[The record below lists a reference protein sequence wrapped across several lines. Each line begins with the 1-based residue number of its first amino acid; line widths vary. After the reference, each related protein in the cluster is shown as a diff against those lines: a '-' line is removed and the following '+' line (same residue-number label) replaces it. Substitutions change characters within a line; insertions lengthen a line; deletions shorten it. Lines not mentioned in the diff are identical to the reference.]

1 MFIPWKTSPS
11 DSAPEFNL
19 ENGVKLKYYHL
30 EKAYEGAIELDG
42 KSGEW
47 KPTEPK
53 KASGKKERFTPLE
66 EIIEKINEEF
76 FGTLLKPTVL
86 LLIPCTTK

>member
-1 MFIPWKTSPS
+1 M
-11 DSAPEFNL
+11 DE
-19 ENGVKLKYYHL
+19 
-30 EKAYEGAIELDG
+30 

-53 KASGKKERFTPLE
+53 KAGSKKEKLTPLE

-76 FGTLLKPTVL
+76 LAILRKQTVL
-86 LLIPCTTK
+86 LLIPCITK

>member
-1 MFIPWKTSPS
+1 MITVLNWNITAWKKT
-11 DSAPEFNL
+11 
-19 ENGVKLKYYHL
+19 
-30 EKAYEGAIELDG
+30 YEGAIELDE

-53 KASGKKERFTPLE
+53 KAGSKKEKLTPLE

-76 FGTLLKPTVL
+76 FLAILRKQTVL
-86 LLIPCTTK
+86 LLIPCITK